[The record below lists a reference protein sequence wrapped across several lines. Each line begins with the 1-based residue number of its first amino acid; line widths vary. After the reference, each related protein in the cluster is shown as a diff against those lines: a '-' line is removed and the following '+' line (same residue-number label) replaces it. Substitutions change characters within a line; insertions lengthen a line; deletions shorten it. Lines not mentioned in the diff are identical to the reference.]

1 MITLTRINGDPI
13 VVNADLIQQIE
24 STPDTLL
31 LLTNDRR
38 IMVRESVPEVVQ
50 AVINYRRQINE
61 CRWCHRAHE
70 LGDRSE
76 EV

>member
-1 MITLTRINGDPI
+1 MITLTRINGEPI

-31 LLTNDRR
+31 FLTNDRR
-38 IMVRESVPEVVQ
+38 IMVRESVQEVVE
-50 AVINYRRQINE
+50 AIINYRRQINQ
-61 CRWCHRAHE
+61 CHWC
-70 LGDRSE
+70 DRVRNPERGSE

>member
-31 LLTNDRR
+31 FLTNDRR
-38 IMVRESVPEVVQ
+38 IMVRESVQEVVQ
-50 AVINYRRQINE
+50 AIIQYRRQINE
-61 CRWCHRAHE
+61 CRWCDRNRE
-70 LGDRSE
+70 PEDRSE

>member
-1 MITLTRINGDPI
+1 MITLTRINGEPI

-31 LLTNDRR
+31 FLTNDRR
-38 IMVRESVPEVVQ
+38 IMVRESVQEVVQ
-50 AVINYRRQINE
+50 AIINYRRQINE
-61 CRWCHRAHE
+61 CRWCDRIRQQGH
-70 LGDRSE
+70 RSE